1 MVDTEKMFESGEVLK
16 SAIFNTIRVAILLN
30 ARHLAKSA
38 GRLSGF
44 NVGVASMQA
53 CERYIELALTTQTT
67 SRRDWTYNDW
77 TLIQTCLIN
86 MSEEEDRYDYKAHA
100 LDYTE
105 KKLQRMD

>member
-1 MVDTEKMFESGEVLK
+1 MVDTEKMFESGEVIK
-16 SAIFNTIRVAILLN
+16 SAIFTTIRVAVLLN
-30 ARHLAKSA
+30 ARHLINTA
-38 GRLSGF
+38 GKTEGI
-44 NVGVASMQA
+44 ASDA
-53 CERYIELALTTQTT
+53 CVHAAERYIELALTTQTT

-86 MSEEEDRYDYKAHA
+86 MSEEEDRHDYKAHA